1 MNRSGFGS
9 GPMAAYRVQLSAV
22 FLRPGSFL
30 QIANFIES
38 VTSLTSWATTSF

>member
-22 FLRPGSFL
+22 FLRLGGFL
-30 QIANFIES
+30 QISNFIES
-38 VTSLTSWATTSF
+38 VISLTSWATTNF